1 MGISRGG
8 NFALDTNGPCMPADN
23 QENLF
28 TQELEELLS
37 EGVDGA
43 RQRENTAFDALAGPF
58 SRELVLFGAGNLG
71 RRTLSKLR
79 EQGIEP
85 LAFLDNN
92 SARWGTSIDGVEV
105 LSPAEGA
112 ARYGKRAVFVVTV
125 WGALGADRMRTR
137 VDQLRSLGCLR
148 VCSFATLYWK
158 YPGTMLPHYAVD
170 LPHLVFQEADQV
182 RRGLNI
188 WTDSASRR
196 EYLAQLRWR
205 LTMDFDCLPEP
216 VVHPIYFPKDL
227 CALRPEEVFVDCGAY
242 DGDTIR
248 LFLDESQ
255 SKFERLI
262 AFEPDAANFALLETS
277 IAGLEMD
284 VRERIQL
291 RHAATSSEN
300 GRVRMSEGNGAASS
314 IGSGECEVEAVAL
327 DAELSRTPPS
337 YLKMDVEG
345 AEAASL
351 NGAANLIRQHT
362 PVLAISAYHRQN
374 DIWSIPLLIQSINP
388 NYSFFL
394 RPHLL
399 EGFDLVCYA
408 IPNGRLI
415 RNGR

>member
-1 MGISRGG
+1 MMAAYDQQI
-8 NFALDTNGPCMPADN
+8 
-23 QENLF
+23 LF
-28 TQELEELLS
+28 TQELEDLLA
-37 EGVDGA
+37 EGADKARA
-43 RQRENTAFDALAGPF
+43 RQETAFDELAGPF

-92 SARWGTSIDGVEV
+92 SARWGTFIDGVEV
-105 LSPAEGA
+105 LSPSEGA
-112 ARYGKRAVFVVTV
+112 SRYGTRAVFVITV

-137 VDQLRSLGCLR
+137 IDQLRSLGCLR

-158 YPGTMLPHYAVD
+158 YPETMLPHYAVN
-170 LPHLVFQEADQV
+170 LPHLVFQEADRV
-182 RRGLNI
+182 REGFHI
-188 WTDSASRR
+188 WADDASRR

-216 VVHPIYFPKDL
+216 VSHPIYFPKDL
-227 CALRPEEVFVDCGAY
+227 CALGQDEVFVDCGAY

-248 LFLDESQ
+248 LFLEQSQ
-255 SKFERLI
+255 SKFHRLI

-277 IAGLEMD
+277 IAGLDSD
-284 VRERIQL
+284 VRQRIQL
-291 RHAATSSEN
+291 RHAATSNEN
-300 GRVRMSEGNGAASS
+300 GRVRITEGNGAASS
-314 IGSGECEVEAVAL
+314 IGTGACEVEAVAL
-327 DAELSRTPPS
+327 DNELSGIRPT
-337 YLKMDVEG
+337 YLKMDIEG

-351 NGAANLIRQHT
+351 QGAAHLIRQHT
-362 PVLAISAYHRQN
+362 PLLAISAYHCQN
-374 DIWSIPLLIQSINP
+374 DIWNIPLLIQSINA

-408 IPNGRLI
+408 IPNGRLLSAEATNI
-415 RNGR
+415 